1 MNIISFTY
9 TKSNGEVSKRVISP
23 TIVPSKNYE
32 GIDLSEL
39 EVVDQITY
47 CQELGKI
54 RDELNTRVLELNAR
68 FDVEKKYRCFIPSNM
83 TDVVKVAV

>member
-32 GIDLSEL
+32 GVDLTEL
-39 EVVDQITY
+39 ESVEQVMY

-54 RDELNTRVLELNAR
+54 RDELNARVLELNAK
-68 FDVEKKYRCFIPSNM
+68 FDVEKKYRCFIPEKM
-83 TDVVKVAV
+83 TNVVKEAV